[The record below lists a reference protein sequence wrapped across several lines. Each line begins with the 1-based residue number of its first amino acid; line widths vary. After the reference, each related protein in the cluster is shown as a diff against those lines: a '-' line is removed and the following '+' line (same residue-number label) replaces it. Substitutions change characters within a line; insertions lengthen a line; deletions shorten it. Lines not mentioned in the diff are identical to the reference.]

1 MDRRLLRA
9 TFEEVPELY
18 ARARPGYPA
27 ALFDD
32 LVALVDAAPSRS
44 PVSPPPRQGGP
55 RLLEIGPGP
64 GTATAELVARG
75 YEVTAVELGEGLA
88 APARRN
94 VPQAT
99 IVTADFE
106 TWEPEGEFDA
116 IAAFTAFH
124 WLDPELRFA
133 KAARLLRPGG
143 ALAVVETHHVLP
155 PDGDPFFAAV
165 QEDYDAV
172 VPHPDNRPPPR
183 PDETADL
190 TVEFAATGLFEAA
203 VARRHLWDETYTAA
217 EYVAVLDTYS
227 SNRALPPLQRHELY
241 RRIRERIG
249 AGTVRKSYL
258 ATLTAGRTRAS

>member
-1 MDRRLLRA
+1 VDRRRLRA

-18 ARARPGYPA
+18 HRARPGYPP

-32 LVALVDAAPSRS
+32 LVALAP
-44 PVSPPPRQGGP
+44 GP

-64 GTATAELVARG
+64 GIATAELVARG
-75 YEVTAVELGEGLA
+75 YDVTAIELGEGLA
-88 APARRN
+88 ALARRN
-94 VPQAT
+94 VPRAT
-99 IVTADFE
+99 IINGDFE
-106 TWEPEGEFDA
+106 TFEPGVEFDA

-124 WLDPELRFA
+124 WIDPKLRFA
-133 KAARLLRPGG
+133 KSARLLRPGG

-172 VPHPDNRPPPR
+172 VPHPDNRPPP
-183 PDETADL
+183 PPEETADL
-190 TVEFAATGLFEAA
+190 TAEFAASGLFEPAT
-203 VARRHLWDETYTAA
+203 ARRHLWDVTYTAD

-227 SNRALPPLQRHELY
+227 SNRALPGPQRQELY

-249 AGTVRKSYL
+249 TATVRKTYL
-258 ATLTAGRTRAS
+258 ATLTAARTRSG

>member
-1 MDRRLLRA
+1 VDRLRLRA

-18 ARARPGYPA
+18 ARARPGYPPT
-27 ALFDD
+27 LFDD
-32 LVALVDAAPSRS
+32 LVALAP
-44 PVSPPPRQGGP
+44 GP

-64 GTATAELVARG
+64 GIATAELVARG
-75 YEVTAVELGEGLA
+75 YDVTAVELGESLA
-88 APARRN
+88 ALARRT

-106 TWEPEGEFDA
+106 TWEPGGEFDA

-133 KAARLLRPGG
+133 KSARLLRAGG

-155 PDGDPFFAAV
+155 PGGDPFFAYV

-172 VPHPDNRPPPR
+172 VPHPDNRPPP
-183 PDETADL
+183 PPEETADL
-190 TVEFAATGLFEAA
+190 TAELAASGLFEHA
-203 VARRHLWDETYTAA
+203 VARRHLWDVTYTAD
-217 EYVAVLDTYS
+217 EYIAVLDTYS
-227 SNRALPPLQRHELY
+227 SNRALPEAQRHELY

-249 AGTVRKSYL
+249 PGTVRKTYL
-258 ATLTAGRTRAS
+258 ATLTAARTLAG